1 MKGVAD
7 CRVSTGLVSHP
18 KKLKLQR
25 RLGKPAVWSLIALWS
40 FTASN
45 KPDGSLA
52 GMTSEDIAIAADW
65 DGDADQ
71 FVNTLLELRFLD
83 GDAGDLRVHDWSE
96 NNPWAAG
103 ATKRS
108 EAARAAAMTKHHGA
122 SAQRMPDASEPHADR
137 SAESS
142 EKAAERMPDAC
153 DAQAEIPNPQCPAS
167 VSVSAS
173 VSNSVT
179 ASEALPFPDP
189 KDPTSSASEGD
200 QFSSE
205 NAVRK
210 PNVFDRGIALLKAAG
225 EKEGSARNF
234 IGKLCADFGEPAVL
248 HAIETAEQ
256 KDQPPVNPKAWL
268 REVASKPACSFPAKR
283 KSTAVLGDQ
292 PHESGWGA
300 AA

>member
-122 SAQRMPDASEPHADR
+122 SAQRMPDASEPHA
-137 SAESS
+137 EFS

-153 DAQAEIPNPQCPAS
+153 DAQAEMPNPQCPVS

-189 KDPTSSASEGD
+189 KDLTSSASEKD
-200 QFSSE
+200 LASSA

-210 PNVFDRGIALLKAAG
+210 PNVFDRGIALLKDAG
-225 EKEGSARNF
+225 EKETSARGF
-234 IGKLCADFGEPAVL
+234 IGKLCGDFGEPAVL
-248 HAIETAEQ
+248 HAIESAEQ
-256 KDQPPVNPKAWL
+256 KDPPPVNPKAWL
-268 REVASKPACSFPAKR
+268 REVASKPAPSFPAKR
-283 KSTAVLGDQ
+283 KSTAILGDQ